1 MTIKQALKQKA
12 RLVKSINERIV
23 RIEKD
28 NSVIEGAIRSY
39 DPQTELQSLLEETN
53 QLIELKTAIHRANNE
68 VYDKI
73 FRLSELKNLVKTL
86 KKMDTQEGN
95 VSRRG
100 YGESMLLNYN
110 VVISASARDKMVKSY
125 EDEIDALQDELDT
138 YNATKTL

>member
-1 MTIKQALKQKA
+1 
-12 RLVKSINERIV
+12 
-23 RIEKD
+23 
-28 NSVIEGAIRSY
+28 
-39 DPQTELQSLLEETN
+39 LEETN
-53 QLIELKTAIHRANNE
+53 QLIELKTAIHRANTE

-110 VVISASARDKMVKSY
+110 VVINASDRDKMVKSY